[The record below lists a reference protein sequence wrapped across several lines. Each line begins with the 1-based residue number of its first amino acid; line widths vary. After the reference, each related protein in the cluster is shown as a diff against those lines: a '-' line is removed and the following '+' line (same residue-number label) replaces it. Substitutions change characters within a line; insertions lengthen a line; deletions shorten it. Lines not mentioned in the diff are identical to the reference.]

1 MRPISPGIVAVFDF
15 DLTITSWDTATRFF
29 VWLIR
34 RSPWKLT
41 VALLT
46 LPLLGPLFA
55 FVRTRKMPSRFGA
68 WLATVGF
75 THDRLASLAELHVE
89 HVGAS
94 GERFVRQ
101 DAMARLQ
108 YHLALGHDVVVATGC
123 LEVLARVILVAEGLG
138 DIVVIGTTVQRYCG
152 GMVAKEHCVGDRKV
166 AMLADRGYV
175 DAWDYAYSDHP
186 SDLPMLRKGKRRFIV
201 NPSSRNAPIMLA
213 MLGASAT
220 VLSWT

>member
-1 MRPISPGIVAVFDF
+1 MSPISPGVVAVFDL

-29 VWLIR
+29 IWLIR
-34 RSPWKLT
+34 RSSWKLT

-55 FVRTRKMPSRFGA
+55 FDRTRKLPSRFGA
-68 WLATVGF
+68 WLATFGV

-89 HVGAS
+89 HVGVR
-94 GERFVRQ
+94 GEKFVRQ
-101 DAMARLQ
+101 DAMTQLQ
-108 YHLALGHDVVVATGC
+108 YHLALGHEVVVATGC
-123 LEVLARVILVAEGLG
+123 LEVLARVILVAEGLSE
-138 DIVVIGTTVQRYCG
+138 IVVIGTTVQRHCG
-152 GMVAKEHCVGDRKV
+152 GMVAREHCVGDRKV
-166 AMLADRGYV
+166 AMLADRGY

-213 MLGASAT
+213 KLGASAT